1 MGLLGINIKNKYMA
15 KYRCTVC
22 GYIYDEAAG
31 DHKNNIMA
39 GTKFSD
45 LPEAWV
51 CPECGVPKSL
61 FEEVK

>member
-1 MGLLGINIKNKYMA
+1 MA